1 MRTLSQRSLRETV
14 LAVLTM
20 AVLTVAACGDEE
32 SSEVEITPAEPA
44 TPVAMPA
51 IPTPAPTV
59 ASNEPQYGGTLL
71 RAHATDP
78 AGFDPVQDTS
88 IAALDLIA
96 PIYSQLLRVDV
107 EAGGGALRPEL
118 AERWEVGDDGR
129 SITFHLRQGV
139 QWHDGQPFIADDV
152 VAHFNRVISPPQGLF
167 SSQRAP
173 FLDVVDIAAPDAS
186 TVVFRTGNPSA
197 GLLRSFAGGHY
208 MVVSKHVMER
218 ETADDPRGLRSNP
231 QALVGTGPFTFA
243 EYNQGSNFRVER
255 NPNYWDEGKPYLDGI
270 EFFIM
275 KDSAA
280 RFAAL
285 VTGRVHTTPSGTAS
299 LTPTQARQARQDYSE
314 AVEVV
319 EARGPFWMGA
329 AFNVERPP
337 FDDARVRQALSLA
350 VDRAAYLTLVTGGE
364 GGVGMTAGF
373 SPPGTDL
380 GLPTEQLLALPG
392 YGDDKDAD
400 IARAKELLAE
410 AGHADGF
417 STSIMVRSDV
427 PVWVNSALFFQ
438 DQWRMLGLDVE
449 VDQAEFGASIGRM
462 LQGDF
467 DVRIGGVAFNT
478 TDPDHYLWAH
488 FTTGGPNNL
497 RYATDAE
504 TDRLLEAQRVE
515 LDPERRRSLAHE
527 AEMRLLT
534 EVVPA
539 VVGHYAVYL
548 YGVRKEVRGWTPRD
562 FMLYNQSRWDDV
574 WLREG

>member
-1 MRTLSQRSLRETV
+1 
-14 LAVLTM
+14 
-20 AVLTVAACGDEE
+20 
-32 SSEVEITPAEPA
+32 
-44 TPVAMPA
+44 MPA
-51 IPTPAPTV
+51 FKTPSMLRILALSLAALALATALGCGEDEAPAPPSETTAAPAPTAAV
-59 ASNEPQYGGTLL
+59 PTVEPTPDADEPAYGGVLN

-78 AGFDPVQDTS
+78 AGFDPVQDSS

-96 PIYSQLLRVDV
+96 PIYSQLVRVDP
-107 EAGGGALRPEL
+107 EAPEGELRAEL
-118 AERWEVGDDGR
+118 AERWEVGDGGR
-129 SITFHLRQGV
+129 TVTFHLRRGV
-139 QWHDGQPFIADDV
+139 QWHDGQPFVADDV
-152 VAHFNRVISPPQGLF
+152 VSHFNRVISPPQGLF

-173 FLDVVDIAAPDAS
+173 FLDVVDIQAPDAS
-186 TVVFRTGNPSA
+186 TVVFHTESPSA
-197 GLLRSFAGGHY
+197 GLLRSFGGGHY

-218 ETADDPRGLRSNP
+218 ETAEDPRGLRSNP
-231 QALVGTGPFTFA
+231 EALVGTGPFTFA

-255 NPNYWDEGKPYLDGI
+255 NPNYWDEGKPYLDGM
-270 EFFIM
+270 EFFVI

-299 LTPTQARQARQDYSE
+299 LTPTQAQEARRDYSDTLN
-314 AVEVV
+314 VV

-329 AFNVERPP
+329 AFNVTAAP

-350 VDRAAYLTLVTGGE
+350 VDREAYLTLVTGGD
-364 GGVGMTAGF
+364 GGVGMTAGY
-373 SPPGTDL
+373 SPPDTAL
-380 GLPTEQLLALPG
+380 GLSTEQLLGLPG
-392 YGDDKDAD
+392 YGGDKDAD
-400 IARAKELLAE
+400 VARARELLAA

-438 DQWRMLGLDVE
+438 DQWRKLGLDVQVE
-449 VDQAEFGASIGRM
+449 QTEFGASISRM
-462 LQGDF
+462 LRGEY
-467 DVRIGGVAFNT
+467 DVRIGGIAFNT

-488 FTTGGPNNL
+488 FTTDGPNNL

-504 TDRLLEAQRVE
+504 TDRLLAAQRVE
-515 LDPERRRSLAHE
+515 LDPARRRELAHA
-527 AEMRLLT
+527 AETRLLT

-548 YGVRKEVRGWTPRD
+548 FGVRKEVQGWVPRD

-574 WLREG
+574 WLRGE

>member
-1 MRTLSQRSLRETV
+1 MQTGPGPALRKLLILC
-14 LAVLTM
+14 LAAAMVAL
-20 AVLTVAACGDEE
+20 VAACGGEE
-32 SSEVEITPAEPA
+32 GGSGTAPDADG
-44 TPVAMPA
+44 PV
-51 IPTPAPTV
+51 T
-59 ASNEPQYGGTLL
+59 YGGVLL

-96 PIYSQLLRVDV
+96 PIYSQLVRLDPD
-107 EAGGGALRPEL
+107 APNGALRPEL
-118 AERWEVGDDGR
+118 AERWEVGENGR
-129 SITFHLRQGV
+129 TITFHLRQGV

-152 VAHFNRVISPPQGLF
+152 VSHFNRVISPPKGLF

-173 FLDVVDIAAPDAS
+173 FLDVVDITTPDAS
-186 TVVFRTGNPSA
+186 TVVFHTGNPSA

-218 ETADDPRGLRSNP
+218 ETAEDPRGLRSNP
-231 QALVGTGPFTFA
+231 EALVGTGPFTFA
-243 EYNQGSNFRVER
+243 EYNQGSNFRVEK
-255 NPNYWDEGKPYLDGI
+255 NPNYWDEGKPYLDGM

-285 VTGRVHTTPSGTAS
+285 ATGRVHTTPSGTAS
-299 LTPTQARQARQDYSE
+299 LTPTQAREARRDY
-314 AVEVV
+314 ADTIDVV

-329 AFNVERPP
+329 AFNVNREP
-337 FDDARVRQALSLA
+337 FNDPRVRQALSLA

-364 GGVGMTAGF
+364 GGIGMTAGF
-373 SPPGTDL
+373 SPPDTPL
-380 GLPTEQLLALPG
+380 GLSSDQLAELPG
-392 YGDDKDAD
+392 YGDDRDAD
-400 IARAKELLAE
+400 IERARLLLAE
-410 AGHADGF
+410 AGYPEGF

-427 PVWVNSALFFQ
+427 PVWVNSALLFQ
-438 DQWRMLGLDVE
+438 DQWRKIGLDVR

-462 LQGDF
+462 LQGDY
-467 DVRIGGVAFNT
+467 DVRIGGIAFNT

-488 FTTGGPNNL
+488 FTTDGPNNL
-497 RYATDAE
+497 SYATDAE
-504 TDRLLEAQRVE
+504 VDRLLEAQRVE
-515 LDPERRRSLAHE
+515 LDPARRRELAHA
-527 AEMRLLT
+527 AETRLLT

-548 YGVRKEVRGWTPRD
+548 YGVRKEVQGWTPRD

-574 WLREG
+574 WLRAP

>member
-1 MRTLSQRSLRETV
+1 MRRILSSSHSVAVLPA
-14 LAVLTM
+14 LAVLILAA
-20 AVLTVAACGDEE
+20 AVGCGGQEE
-32 SSEVEITPAEPA
+32 ATSNEVSA
-44 TPVAMPA
+44 TPSSTAFE
-51 IPTPAPTV
+51 PTPAPV
-59 ASNEPQYGGTLL
+59 VEEPRYGGVLN

-96 PIYSQLLRVDV
+96 PIYSQLVRVDG
-107 EAGGGALRPEL
+107 ESSDGTLLPEL
-118 AERWEVGDDGR
+118 AERWEVGEDGR
-129 SITFHLRQGV
+129 SITFHLRRGV
-139 QWHDGQPFIADDV
+139 QWHDGQPLIADDV
-152 VAHFNRVISPPQGLF
+152 ASHFNRVISPPEGLF

-173 FLDVVDIAAPDAS
+173 FLDVTDIAAGDAS

-208 MVVSKHVMER
+208 MIVSKHVMER
-218 ETADDPRGLRSNP
+218 ETAEDPRGLRSNP
-231 QALVGTGPFTFA
+231 DALIGTGPFMFV

-255 NPNYWDEGKPYLDGI
+255 NDNYWDEGKPYLDGI

-285 VTGRVHTTPSGTAS
+285 ATGRVHTTPSGTGS
-299 LTPTQARQARQDYSE
+299 LTATQAREARRDY
-314 AVEVV
+314 ADTIDVR

-329 AFNVERPP
+329 AFNVERAP

-373 SPPGTDL
+373 SPPGTPL
-380 GLPTEQLLALPG
+380 GLSAEQIRALPG
-392 YGDDKDAD
+392 YGSDKDAD
-400 IARAKELLAE
+400 GARARELLAE

-417 STSIMVRSDV
+417 STAIMVRSDV

-438 DQWRMLGLDVE
+438 DQWRKLGLDVQ

-497 RYATDAE
+497 RYATDSE
-504 TDRLLEAQRVE
+504 TDRLLDAQRVE
-515 LDPERRRSLAHE
+515 LDSARRRALAHE
-527 AEMRLLT
+527 AETRLLT

-539 VVGHYAVYL
+539 VVGHYAVYQ
-548 YGVRKEVRGWTPRD
+548 YGVRKAVRGWTPRD

>member
-1 MRTLSQRSLRETV
+1 MRIMSQRSLRQSVLAALALTV
-14 LAVLTM
+14 LAM
-20 AVLTVAACGDEE
+20 AACGGEE
-32 SSEVEITPAEPA
+32 SPEPAEPPAPAA
-44 TPVAMPA
+44 TPATAAPM
-51 IPTPAPTV
+51 PAPTPT
-59 ASNEPQYGGTLL
+59 AAIEEPRHGGTLL

-96 PIYSQLLRVDV
+96 PIYSQLLRVDT
-107 EAGGGALRPEL
+107 EADDGALRPEL
-118 AERWEVGDDGR
+118 AEQWAVGNDGR
-129 SITFHLRQGV
+129 SITFVLRQGV
-139 QWHDGQPFIADDV
+139 QWHDGQPFTADDV
-152 VAHFNRVISPPQGLF
+152 VAHFDRVISPPQGLF

-173 FLDVVDIAAPDAS
+173 FLDVVDITAQDAS

-208 MVVSKHVMER
+208 MIVSKHVMER
-218 ETADDPRGLRSNP
+218 ETADNPRGLRGNP
-231 QALVGTGPFTFA
+231 EALVGTGPFTFA
-243 EYNQGSNFRVER
+243 EYNQGGNFRVER
-255 NPNYWDEGKPYLDGI
+255 NENYWDEGKPYLDGI

-285 VTGRVHTTPSGTAS
+285 ITGRVHTTPSGTGS
-299 LTPTQARQARQDYSE
+299 LTPTQARQARQDYGE

-329 AFNVERPP
+329 AFNAERPP
-337 FDDARVRQALSLA
+337 FNDARVRQALSLA
-350 VDRAAYLTLVTGGE
+350 VDREAYLTLVTGGE
-364 GGVGMTAGF
+364 GGIGMTAGF
-373 SPPGTDL
+373 SPPGTPL
-380 GLPTEQLLALPG
+380 GLSAEQLAEMPG
-392 YGDDKDAD
+392 YGPDKEAD
-400 IARAKELLAE
+400 IARATELLAA

-438 DQWRMLGLDVE
+438 DQWRKLGLDVQ

-462 LQGDF
+462 LQGDY

-504 TDRLLEAQRVE
+504 TDRLLAAQRVE
-515 LDPERRRSLAHE
+515 LDPARRRSLAHE
-527 AEMRLLT
+527 AETRLLT

-562 FMLYNQSRWDDV
+562 FMLYNQSRWDGV
-574 WLREG
+574 WLMGG